1 MRKVLLSALLTDEE
15 VKVREME
22 SLTKAK
28 ERGGA

>member
-1 MRKVLLSALLTDEE
+1 MRKVLLSALLTEE